1 MNIFNNLRVSL
12 GAIAAALVLIGM
24 TSAASASTVP
34 FCATGSGLTCLVD
47 KNQFGSGNS
56 GNDKE
61 ASVEAA
67 LAAALGL
74 TSIDLTLLGKSDG
87 GYGSAVSGKS
97 GTWSAPDMVS
107 YLTVKAA
114 NSYLIFDAGNAK
126 SGSWST
132 MGILNNGGN
141 QPDVSH
147 ISYWSGPD
155 MTVVPLPAGGVL
167 LLTALGALAL
177 RRKR

>member
-1 MNIFNNLRVSL
+1 MKIFKYLR
-12 GAIAAALVLIGM
+12 GAIGAASAVFILASI
-24 TSAASASTVP
+24 TTAASASTVP
-34 FCATGSGLTCLVD
+34 SCATNSGLTCLVN
-47 KNQFGSGNS
+47 KNEFGSGNS

-87 GYGSAVSGKS
+87 GYGTAVSGKS
-97 GTWSAPDMVS
+97 GTWSVPGIVS

-114 NSYLIFDAGNAK
+114 NSYLIFDAGNAMT
-126 SGSWST
+126 GSWTT

-141 QPDVSH
+141 QPNVSH
-147 ISYWSGPD
+147 ISYWSGSVE
-155 MTVVPLPAGGVL
+155 VVPLPAGGFL